1 MHFRMNFW
9 LRISYHLISLES
21 FYCFQWCLDWLSFSV
36 SFFPAH
42 TRVKILPQVLLFY
55 CACKCEFS
63 NVNLS
68 LLKKKKKKEIVMFLA
83 HWEKKKHQ
91 KSKKRLERQ
100 RGNKL
105 GKKYLK
111 VQEGQNRRES
121 LEGTDVLGNKKG
133 KCNFWSRVKAWTH

>member
-1 MHFRMNFW
+1 MKVSIVFSGVWIGSAFQSPSFLLILGW
-9 LRISYHLISLES
+9 KYYHKCCYFTVLAN
-21 FYCFQWCLDWLSFSV
+21 V
-36 SFFPAH
+36 SSQMLTCH
-42 TRVKILPQVLLFY
+42 CSR
-55 CACKCEFS
+55 
-63 NVNLS
+63 
-68 LLKKKKKKEIVMFLA
+68 KKKKKEIVMFLA